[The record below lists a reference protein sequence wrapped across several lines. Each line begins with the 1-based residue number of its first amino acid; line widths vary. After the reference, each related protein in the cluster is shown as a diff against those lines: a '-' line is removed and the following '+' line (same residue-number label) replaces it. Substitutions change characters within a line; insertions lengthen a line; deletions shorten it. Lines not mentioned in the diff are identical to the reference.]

1 MEISTFVGYLPTVTT
16 ALFNIA
22 SEAVT
27 FITANP
33 ICLMGTILWVFVAGA
48 GIVRSFIKGV

>member
-22 SEAVT
+22 GEAVT